1 MTTRF
6 RVRSFFAFFAGMV
19 ALACHNVDGP
29 STLRATLVTDSAQF
43 TVIHQGTFFT
53 GAIGFT
59 LTNSTSNPI
68 SRAGCGGPGAPELQK
83 NVDGRW
89 VSAYDQ
95 ISLACRTVP
104 DFSWDAGEQMRSV
117 LQFTVA
123 ERGQNFYPQLN
134 VATID
139 GDYRLRWTFATGRVA
154 DAAGAHEVEAI
165 SNQFR
170 LALAP

>member
-1 MTTRF
+1 MNTRLRLPRF
-6 RVRSFFAFFAGMV
+6 LTFVAPLA
-19 ALACHNVDGP
+19 ALACHSVDGP
-29 STLRATLVTDSAQF
+29 APLRATLVTDSAQF

-68 SRAGCGGPGAPELQK
+68 SRAGCGGPGVPELQK
-83 NVDGRW
+83 NVDGHW

-95 ISLACRTVP
+95 ISLACRTLP
-104 DFSWDAGEQMRSV
+104 DFSWDAGAQMRSV
-117 LQFTVA
+117 LQFSVA
-123 ERGQNFYPQLN
+123 ERGRNFYPQLN

-139 GDYRLRWTFATGRVA
+139 GTYRLRWTFSAGRVA
-154 DAAGAHEVEAI
+154 DAAGAQEVEAI

-170 LALAP
+170 LTEAP